1 MSADGIVNAV
11 GVVLGNVQD
20 SLGVGGATNANFLLS
35 AGSSR
40 PTFVAASFG
49 SGQTASASN
58 SQSGGLN
65 ALFAALGEQ
74 DLAAHANLQGALT
87 SQAAGHGQMNDVI
100 SATLGDVTGLAPGT
114 NTNGGLLALV
124 SALAGRL
131 EQAWQVL
138 TTGSTDASTHA
149 AGSAQVAAG
158 YNSLTGA
165 PSGGVAPAGALSS
178 MGGLSTGAPST
189 AAPMSGMVPMQ
200 VWLPASAAAAST
212 AAGAASAAGQAANTQ
227 QHPTPTAH
235 TPTPAPTGQRKRD
248 PLHINTVTNDMKQ
261 GVGTAGKTAATG
273 YINKALDIMGITDPK
288 ARANWMT
295 GLLHGM
301 LMESSYNPSALNHTP
316 TYSTTVM
323 LSDGAKISCARGI
336 LQNIPTTFAANHQYG
351 TSTNIYDPV
360 ANICSTMWYVNG
372 RYHVSWDGSNLS
384 SIAAFRPGSPD
395 PGY

>member
-1 MSADGIVNAV
+1 
-11 GVVLGNVQD
+11 
-20 SLGVGGATNANFLLS
+20 LS
-35 AGSSR
+35 S
-40 PTFVAASFG
+40 PTLAAASFG

-87 SQAAGHGQMNDVI
+87 SQAAGHGQMNNVI

-138 TTGSTDASTHA
+138 TTGNTDASTHA

-178 MGGLSTGAPST
+178 MGGLSTGTPST

-200 VWLPASAAAAST
+200 VWLPASAAAST
-212 AAGAASAAGQAANTQ
+212 AAATAAQAASAQQAASKS
-227 QHPTPTAH
+227 TPTQATLTSANKTVPTKVQDVINRGKHYIGTPYSYGGGTPSGPTYGIDSGRNTKGFDCSSFVQMAYWPYVHLPRTADAQALQGATVAFNDIQPGDLIFSERGESGPGAGHVEMAVGYGKHTQVISAAH
-235 TPTPAPTGQRKRD
+235 TGTNISIWPGMDPTAYVVKR
-248 PLHINTVTNDMKQ
+248 
-261 GVGTAGKTAATG
+261 
-273 YINKALDIMGITDPK
+273 
-288 ARANWMT
+288 
-295 GLLHGM
+295 LLH
-301 LMESSYNPSALNHTP
+301 
-316 TYSTTVM
+316 
-323 LSDGAKISCARGI
+323 
-336 LQNIPTTFAANHQYG
+336 
-351 TSTNIYDPV
+351 
-360 ANICSTMWYVNG
+360 
-372 RYHVSWDGSNLS
+372 
-384 SIAAFRPGSPD
+384 
-395 PGY
+395 